1 MTNTFPDNEQETLG
15 AFLRRT
21 REEHGMTFEEM
32 VDSTKISPNNLKA
45 LEEDDYN
52 KLPADAFVR
61 GFYGIYAKLFSLDP
75 VEIRER
81 YSQQR
86 NNMARKSGLQP
97 PAPIQS
103 TNSTSSMAERPSIAS
118 HSLVGLALLAIF
130 IVVAAI
136 SWYMSWNPATF
147 ISQKLR
153 GVGESP
159 TVSTEPAK
167 PAADAEAGPSLP
179 AATSTVIPDTP
190 APTQSAGGSQGPD
203 RGNVPVSEANAPI
216 ASRTPPGDAR
226 EIAVTPSAAPAPQ
239 TSAAAAA
246 AADAAAADAYVLK
259 ASFTET
265 TRLTVKIDD
274 QAAEHL
280 NFPAGATQTWNAGK
294 SIVISLP
301 SATSAMLTLND
312 LPLALPKKPA
322 GQEITI
328 SIPEFL
334 LQ

>member
-1 MTNTFPDNEQETLG
+1 MMNTFPNNEQESLG

-21 REEHGMTFEEM
+21 REEHGVTFEEM

-61 GFYGIYAKLFSLDP
+61 GFYGIYAKFFSLDP

-86 NNMARKSGLQP
+86 SNMARKSGLQS

-118 HSLVGLALLAIF
+118 HSLVGLTLLAIF

-136 SWYMSWNPATF
+136 SWYMSWNPATY

-153 GVGESP
+153 GVEESP
-159 TVSTEPAK
+159 AVSTEPAK
-167 PAADAEAGPSLP
+167 PAADAEAEPSITATTSPVAPEAAAP
-179 AATSTVIPDTP
+179 A
-190 APTQSAGGSQGPD
+190 QSASGIEGPD
-203 RGNVPVSEANAPI
+203 RGNMLVSESNAPI
-216 ASRTPPGDAR
+216 ASRMPPGGTR
-226 EIAVTPSAAPAPQ
+226 EIAVTPSDAPATQ
-239 TSAAAAA
+239 TSAAAVT
-246 AADAAAADAYVLK
+246 DAYVLK

-274 QAAEHL
+274 KAAEHL
-280 NFPAGATQTWNAGK
+280 NFPAGASHSWNAGK

>member
-1 MTNTFPDNEQETLG
+1 MMNTFPDNEQESLG

-21 REEHGMTFEEM
+21 REERGVTFEEM
-32 VDSTKISPNNLKA
+32 VESTKISPNNLKA
-45 LEEDDYN
+45 LEEDDYTR
-52 KLPADAFVR
+52 LPADAFVR
-61 GFYGIYAKLFSLDP
+61 GFYGIYAKYFGLDP
-75 VEIRER
+75 VEVRER

-86 NNMARKSGLQP
+86 KNLAKKSGLQS

-103 TNSTSSMAERPSIAS
+103 TNSASSMAERPSIAS
-118 HSLVGLALLAIF
+118 HSLVGLTLLAIF

-136 SWYMSWNPATF
+136 SWYMSWNPATY

-153 GVGESP
+153 GVEGSP
-159 TVSTEPAK
+159 AVSTEPAK
-167 PAADAEAGPSLP
+167 PAAISESAPPMTTTTTDV
-179 AATSTVIPDTP
+179 TPDTTAP
-190 APTQSAGGSQGPD
+190 AQPASGSEGPA
-203 RGNVPVSEANAPI
+203 RGNALVSEPN
-216 ASRTPPGDAR
+216 TPATLTSPGGTQ

-239 TSAAAAA
+239 PSAAAVGN
-246 AADAAAADAYVLK
+246 AYVLK

-274 QAAEHL
+274 KAAEHL
-280 NFPAGATQTWNAGK
+280 TFPAGATQSWNAGK

-312 LPLALPKKPA
+312 LPLTLPKKPA
-322 GQEITI
+322 GQEVTI

>member
-1 MTNTFPDNEQETLG
+1 MMNTFPDNEQESLG

-21 REEHGMTFEEM
+21 REERGVTFEEM
-32 VDSTKISPNNLKA
+32 VESTKISPNNLKA
-45 LEEDDYN
+45 LEEDDYTR
-52 KLPADAFVR
+52 LPADAFVR
-61 GFYGIYAKLFSLDP
+61 GFYGIYAKHFGLDP
-75 VEIRER
+75 VEVRER

-86 NNMARKSGLQP
+86 KNLAKKSGLQS

-118 HSLVGLALLAIF
+118 QSVVGLTLLTIF
-130 IVVAAI
+130 IVGAAI
-136 SWYMSWNPATF
+136 SWYMSWNPATY

-153 GVGESP
+153 GVDKP
-159 TVSTEPAK
+159 PAVSTEPAK
-167 PAADAEAGPSLP
+167 PVANGESSPP
-179 AATSTVIPDTP
+179 MTTTTTVVTPDTAAP
-190 APTQSAGGSQGPD
+190 AQ
-203 RGNVPVSEANAPI
+203 PVSGSEGPARGKALVGEPNAP
-216 ASRTPPGDAR
+216 ATLTSPGGAQ
-226 EIAVTPSAAPAPQ
+226 EITATPSAAPAPQ
-239 TSAAAAA
+239 PPAAAVGN
-246 AADAAAADAYVLK
+246 AYVLK
-259 ASFTET
+259 VSFTET

-274 QAAEHL
+274 KAEEHL
-280 NFPAGATQTWNAGK
+280 TFPAGATQSWNAGK

-322 GQEITI
+322 GQEVTI

>member
-1 MTNTFPDNEQETLG
+1 MMNTFPDNEQESLG

-21 REEHGMTFEEM
+21 REERGVTFEEM
-32 VDSTKISPNNLKA
+32 VESTKISPNNLKA
-45 LEEDDYN
+45 LEEDDYTR
-52 KLPADAFVR
+52 LPADAFVR
-61 GFYGIYAKLFSLDP
+61 GFYGIYAKYFGLDP

-86 NNMARKSGLQP
+86 KNMAKKSGLQS
-97 PAPIQS
+97 PAPIHS

-118 HSLVGLALLAIF
+118 HSLVGLTLLAIF

-136 SWYMSWNPATF
+136 SWYMSWNPATY

-153 GVGESP
+153 GVEESP
-159 TVSTEPAK
+159 AVSTEPAK
-167 PAADAEAGPSLP
+167 PAANSESTPPMTTTAVTSDTAAPAQPASGSEGP
-179 AATSTVIPDTP
+179 A
-190 APTQSAGGSQGPD
+190 
-203 RGNVPVSEANAPI
+203 RGNAPVSEANAP
-216 ASRTPPGDAR
+216 ATLTSPGGTQ
-226 EIAVTPSAAPAPQ
+226 EIAVTPSAAPATQ
-239 TSAAAAA
+239 TPAAAVGN
-246 AADAAAADAYVLK
+246 AYVLK

-274 QAAEHL
+274 KAAEHL
-280 NFPAGATQTWNAGK
+280 TFPAGATQSWNAGK